1 MVDGGDVLTGAGC
14 DFLVDLSFLGCVT
27 RPAADLPLP
36 QVRPVEHASIGPCF
50 TYCFISPAL
59 FFCDVIMAVGEMVLG
74 CLVAE
79 FVGCCVC
86 GGGGALGQEA
96 RRT

>member
-14 DFLVDLSFLGCVT
+14 DFLVDLPFLGCVT

-74 CLVAE
+74 CLVSG
-79 FVGCCVC
+79 VCRMLCVW
-86 GGGGALGQEA
+86 GGGGVGGGGL
-96 RRT
+96 